1 MTRPATAASG
11 LEQLEG
17 SFAGVVQATGASV
30 GLFYLVLPGG
40 RVQQLAMVSGAS
52 RRIVAPWTRVALGTS
67 TPVTDAIREHRLVWL
82 SSQEDMARHYPN
94 VGLVVPYDFMLAA
107 APITQ
112 DTTDWGG
119 IALLWPLWH
128 PPQLSRRE
136 RDAISAFCSHTG
148 LLLQQASDR
157 GEPILPRSE
166 PQVLTPARRF
176 TRSEAEA
183 LAAAEFSERLPIGC
197 CALDMD
203 GRVTYANAAAADLLG
218 AGAADLMGSR
228 LWEVLPWLDHPVY
241 EDRYRAA
248 VLGREPTSFTAL
260 RPPDRWLRFQ
270 LYPDACG
277 ISVHITHSQLEAAAT
292 GDSGRQAS
300 AESATVAEQY
310 QLMHLAATLTQAV
323 GTQDVVDLVA
333 DQLVPAFG
341 PEGLVLMMMEE
352 GRLRVIGHRGYSAGF
367 VNRYDGAPWTALTPP
382 GKALVSGIPS
392 FFASFADFQRAYP
405 EAVRYRSRDAWA
417 FLPLITSGHPV
428 GTLVLS
434 YDRPKAFPP
443 AERAVLTAL
452 AGLIAQAL
460 DRARLYDT
468 QQQLAHSLQTGLL
481 PRSLPDVLGLEVA
494 ARYRQAGR
502 GMEIGGDFYDLIR
515 CETAGAAA
523 AVIGDVQG
531 HSISAAALMG
541 QVRAAVHSHAT
552 AGPRP
557 HEVLTCTNRLLIDL
571 DPGLFTSCLY
581 THLDLARHRAHL
593 STAGHLPPLVR
604 HPDGRTDVLRLP
616 PGLLLGIQEQTV
628 YTTAEIPLPPGTT
641 LVLYTDGLVES
652 PGADI
657 DEAIGELARRV
668 GRAPDEPVDTLA
680 DDLVQHA
687 VRTTPGTDDMALLL
701 LRAA

>member
-1 MTRPATAASG
+1 MTRPTTAAGG

-30 GLFYLVLPGG
+30 GLLYLVLPGG
-40 RVQQLAMVSGAS
+40 RVQQLAMISGAS
-52 RRIVAPWTRVALGTS
+52 RRIAAPWTRVALGTS
-67 TPVTDAIREHRLVWL
+67 TPVTDAVRERRVVWL
-82 SSQEDMARHYPN
+82 SSRQDMARHYPN

-112 DTTDWGG
+112 DTTAWGG

-128 PPQLSRRE
+128 QPQLSRRE

-176 TRSEAEA
+176 TQSEAAA
-183 LAAAEFSERLPIGC
+183 LAAVDFSERLPIGC

-203 GRVTYANAAAADLLG
+203 GRVTYVNPAAADLLG

-228 LWEVLPWLDHPVY
+228 PWEVLPWLDHPVH
-241 EDRYRAA
+241 EDLYRAA

-260 RPPDRWLRFQ
+260 RPPDRWLTFR
-270 LYPDACG
+270 LYPGARG
-277 ISVHITHSQLEAAAT
+277 ISIHITPARVGPATT
-292 GDSGRQAS
+292 GDSGRRPT
-300 AESATVAEQY
+300 AESATAAEQY
-310 QLMHLAATLTQAV
+310 QLMHLAATLTQAA

-341 PEGLVLMMMEE
+341 PQGLVLMTMDE
-352 GRLRVIGHRGYSAGF
+352 GRLRVIGHRGYSTGF
-367 VNRYDGAPWTALTPP
+367 LNRYDGAPWTALTPP

-392 FFASFADFQRAYP
+392 FFASFADLQRAYP

-434 YDRPKAFPP
+434 YDRPRPFPP

-452 AGLIAQAL
+452 AGLVAQAL

-468 QQQLAHSLQTGLL
+468 QRQLAHSLQTGLL
-481 PRSLPDVLGLEVA
+481 PRSLPCVPGLEVA

-502 GMEIGGDFYDLIR
+502 GMEVGGDFYDLIR
-515 CETAGAAA
+515 CETTGAAA

-552 AGPRP
+552 AGPPP

-581 THLDLARHRAHL
+581 GHLDLARHRAHL
-593 STAGHLPPLVR
+593 ATAGHPPPLIR
-604 HPDGRTDVLRLP
+604 HPDGRTDVVRLP
-616 PGLLLGIQEQTV
+616 PGLLLGIQQHAD
-628 YTTAEIPLPPGTT
+628 YTTADIPLPPGTT
-641 LVLYTDGLVES
+641 LALYTDGLVET
-652 PGADI
+652 PGTDI
-657 DEAIGELARRV
+657 DRSIGELARRLA
-668 GRAPDEPVDTLA
+668 RAPERPVDALA
-680 DDLVQHA
+680 DDLIDHA
-687 VRTTPGTDDMALLL
+687 TRTTPGTDDMALLL
-701 LRAA
+701 VRAV